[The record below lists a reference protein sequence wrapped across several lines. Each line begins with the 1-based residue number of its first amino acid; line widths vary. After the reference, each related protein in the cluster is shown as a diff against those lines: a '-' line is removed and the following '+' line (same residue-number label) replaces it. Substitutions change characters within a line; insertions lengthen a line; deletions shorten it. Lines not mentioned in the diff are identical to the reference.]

1 MKREILINGSQR
13 ETRVAIL
20 EDDRLV
26 ELLVDRPDHRRT
38 VGDIYLG
45 RVEAVLTGIQA
56 AFVDI
61 GQEKSAFLHASD
73 LLEPDEDEEPEEEEA
88 EDPVEAEQSATTEV
102 LVEEQAAEG
111 SQERKGGWR
120 SRDRR
125 RRRGNNGAG
134 AATERAAGEGR
145 QREISPRRALPNIQ
159 DILKK
164 GQNLPVQVT
173 KEPIGSKGCRVTA
186 QISLPGRF
194 LVYMPYASKVGVSRK
209 IDSRE
214 QRAKLREM
222 VSKLLPK
229 DAGGVIV
236 RTVAEGVTE
245 EHFRREIE
253 SLMALWKKINRKKS
267 FVRRAPALLQR
278 ETSLTRGIIRDLFS
292 SKVDALYVDMKELY
306 NEIEQYLQ
314 QIDPELMSRV
324 HLYTDSTPLF
334 DKFDIESE
342 IRDLFKARV
351 ELPTGGSLVIQPTE
365 ALISI
370 DVNTGR
376 YTGKKD
382 PEKTILRTNL
392 EAAREIARQIRL
404 RDIGGI
410 IVCDFI
416 DMETRSNRDKVLQ
429 ELRTHLGR
437 DRARTKALAVSELG
451 LVEMTRQRVRPSLW
465 HSMTTDCPTCAG
477 TGRVF
482 TPEVVARRLERA
494 LKRAGHERR
503 ERQLSVRLHPEV
515 ALYLLEEEPRLLQTL
530 SKITGVDIELRDDPM
545 MRLDE
550 FRLMSRPAGRDV
562 TDLYAVA

>member
-26 ELLVDRPDHRRT
+26 ELLVDRPDHRRS

-45 RVEAVLTGIQA
+45 RVEAVLPGIQA

-73 LLEPDEDEEPEEEEA
+73 LLEPDEDEEPEEEESSAPEEESPADPPVATETAA
-88 EDPVEAEQSATTEV
+88 EDPPT
-102 LVEEQAAEG
+102 
-111 SQERKGGWR
+111 ERKTGWR

-125 RRRGNNGAG
+125 RRRRNGA
-134 AATERAAGEGR
+134 AATERPASNEGR

-209 IDSRE
+209 IESRE

-222 VSKLLPK
+222 VSKILPH
-229 DAGGVIV
+229 DSGGVIV

-245 EHFRREIE
+245 DHFRREID
-253 SLMALWKKINRKKS
+253 SLLGLWKKINRKKS

-292 SKVDALYVDMKELY
+292 SKVDALHVDMKELY

-324 HLYTDSTPLF
+324 HLYGEPTPLF

-365 ALISI
+365 ALVSI

-416 DMETRSNRDKVLQ
+416 DMETRFNRDKVLQ

-451 LVEMTRQRVRPSLW
+451 LVEMTRQRVRASLW

-530 SKITGVDIELRDDPM
+530 TKITGVDIELRDDPM

>member
-1 MKREILINGSQR
+1 LKREILINGSQR

-26 ELLVDRPDHRRT
+26 ELLVDRPDHRRS

-45 RVEAVLTGIQA
+45 RVDAVLPGIQA

-61 GQEKSAFLHASD
+61 GQDKSAFLHASD
-73 LLEPDEDEEPEEEEA
+73 LLEPDEDEEPEDDPPDVEEA
-88 EDPVEAEQSATTEV
+88 VAAEPGSGESIVEGRVEALPQEQKA
-102 LVEEQAAEG
+102 
-111 SQERKGGWR
+111 GWR

-125 RRRGNNGAG
+125 RRRNNGAQV
-134 AATERAAGEGR
+134 ADSTERR

-164 GQNLPVQVT
+164 GQSLPVQVT
-173 KEPIGSKGCRVTA
+173 KEPIGTKGCRVTA

-209 IDSRE
+209 IESRE

-245 EHFRREIE
+245 EHFRREID
-253 SLMALWKKINRKKS
+253 SLLALWKKINRKKT

-292 SKVDALYVDMKELY
+292 TKVDALHVDTKELY

-324 HLYTDSTPLF
+324 HLYTEPTPLF

-465 HSMTTDCPTCAG
+465 HSMTADCPTCAG

-494 LKRAGHERR
+494 LRRVGHDRR

-515 ALYLLEEEPRLLQTL
+515 ALYLLEDEPRLLQTL
-530 SKITGVDIELRDDPM
+530 TKITGVDIELRDDPM